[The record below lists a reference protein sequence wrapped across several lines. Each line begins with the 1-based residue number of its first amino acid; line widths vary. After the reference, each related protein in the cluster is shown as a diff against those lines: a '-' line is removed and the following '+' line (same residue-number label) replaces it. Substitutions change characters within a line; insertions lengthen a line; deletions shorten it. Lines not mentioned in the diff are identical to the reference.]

1 MAMNRGALRLYLIT
15 DPFLCGKF
23 GVLETVRRAVA
34 GGVSMVQ
41 LRDKQATTAQRV
53 RLALAL
59 MDALKGTGVPLII
72 NDDLE
77 AVILSGADGAHIG
90 QSDGSPQKAR
100 ALLGP
105 DRILGLSCETLET
118 VAAAN
123 GAPVDYLGLGPVFAT
138 GTKLDHEQPIGMVGL
153 AALAYATELPTV
165 AIGGLNASHMD
176 AVLANGADGLSV
188 VSAICGQADPHA
200 AAAKF
205 FWERS
210 GGSE

>member
-1 MAMNRGALRLYLIT
+1 MG
-15 DPFLCGKF
+15 
-23 GVLETVRRAVA
+23 
-34 GGVSMVQ
+34 Q
-41 LRDKQATTAQRV
+41 RDRS
-53 RLALAL
+53 R
-59 MDALKGTGVPLII
+59 
-72 NDDLE
+72 
-77 AVILSGADGAHIG
+77 
-90 QSDGSPQKAR
+90 QKAR
-100 ALLGP
+100 ALRGP
-105 DRILGLSCETLET
+105 DRILGISCETLET
-118 VAAAN
+118 VGAGN
-123 GAPVDYLGLGPVFAT
+123 GAAVDYLGLGPVFAT
-138 GTKLDHEQPIGMVGL
+138 GTKLDHKQPIGMVGL